1 MLKPSILFSFDDVL
15 ARITGSPNDYSVLV
29 RTTTSTGSHFTPMV
43 YDPDEDSEH
52 TEGVVSDE
60 EDLPQEAKEWNQ
72 HVRLILKQL
81 GECE

>member
-1 MLKPSILFSFDDVL
+1 
-15 ARITGSPNDYSVLV
+15 
-29 RTTTSTGSHFTPMV
+29 MV
-43 YDPDEDSEH
+43 YDADEDSEH

-60 EDLPQEAKEWNQ
+60 EDLPVEAKEWNQ

>member
-1 MLKPSILFSFDDVL
+1 VLKPSILFSFDEVL

-60 EDLPQEAKEWNQ
+60 EDLPVQAKEWNQ